1 MIEGIMQSHPNDL
14 FCNDLPTEPKPGI
27 GKILVTGATGY
38 IGGRLVP
45 ELLARGYKVRVMVRD
60 NMTEF
65 RDQWP
70 GAEIAVADA
79 LNVNSLAIALNGIH
93 TAYYLIHSM
102 LLGTRQF
109 EAVDIQAAINFR
121 RVAEKKGLEGIIYLG
136 GLGDIRASLSAH
148 LRSRIHVA
156 EQLKKGTVPTTIL
169 RAAIIIGSG
178 SASYEILEHLVRNCL
193 FFPTPPWSET
203 RCQPIAVRDVIK
215 YLVGV
220 LETPGAMGGTY
231 DIGGKDILT
240 YKDMLRT
247 MAEILGKKRLFI
259 PVPITSIK
267 LYSYFA
273 GLLTPVPVQICRCL
287 FEGTHNEVICLDDR
301 INEFVPIDTKGYKE
315 AILRAL
321 SREEQDRVYTRW
333 SDAYPPAHEL
343 AIKLHEIRGRP
354 LYTSCYSLL
363 SRKSAGSLFQ
373 SICRIGGKEGW
384 FHSNWMWRLR
394 GALDRILMGVGTS
407 RGRKSWSTLGK
418 YDVIDFWRVE
428 DYMTGERLLLRAE
441 MKLPGRAWLEFRI
454 NRENG
459 RNRLTVKAYYQT
471 RTFFGKLYWYAF
483 LPFHVFIFRDLIR
496 EIEKKSTDHEGT
508 NNAMP
513 HTASPA

>member
-1 MIEGIMQSHPNDL
+1 MRSNPNDL
-14 FCNDLPTEPKPGI
+14 FCNDLPTDPRPEI

-60 NMTEF
+60 NLPEF

-70 GAEIAVADA
+70 GVEVAVADA
-79 LNVNSLAIALNGIH
+79 LNVNNLGIALEGIH
-93 TAYYLIHSM
+93 SAYYLIHSM

-121 RVAEKKGLEGIIYLG
+121 RVAEAKGVKGIIYLG
-136 GLGDIRASLSAH
+136 GLGDIRASLSPH

-156 EQLKKGTVPTTIL
+156 DQLKKGKVPTTIL

-178 SASYEILEHLVRNCL
+178 SASYEIIENLARNCL
-193 FFPTPPWSET
+193 IIPTPPWSKT
-203 RCQPIAVRDVIK
+203 KCQPIAVRDVIK

-220 LETPGAMGGTY
+220 LETPGTTGGTF

-240 YKDMLRT
+240 YKDMLKT
-247 MAEILGKKRLFI
+247 MAEILGKKRPFI

-287 FEGTHNEVICLDDR
+287 LEGTHNEVICLNDS
-301 INEFVPIDTKGYKE
+301 IKQFVPIETKGYKE

-333 SDAYPPAHEL
+333 SDSYPPAHEL

-354 LYTSCYSLL
+354 LYTSCYSLA

-384 FHSNWMWRLR
+384 FRSNWMWRMR

-407 RGRKSWSTLGK
+407 RGRKSSSTLGK
-418 YDVIDFWRVE
+418 NDVIDFWRVE
-428 DYMTGERLLLRAE
+428 DYKTDERLLLRAE

-454 NRENG
+454 SGEG
-459 RNRLTVKAYYQT
+459 GKNRLTVKAYYQT
-471 RTFFGKLYWYAF
+471 RTVLGKLYWYAF
-483 LPFHVFIFRDLIR
+483 LPFHVFIFQDLIR
-496 EIEKKSTDHEGT
+496 MIERKSIDNGNLKDNIPRPIRTC
-508 NNAMP
+508 
-513 HTASPA
+513 